1 MIGKTECFGESAV
14 LQGSSRSLTA
24 EVIEDAKLRVIDAEL
39 IEAELQEETGLVQV
53 AIFGVLRRLE
63 FMNILRNPSFQNS

>member
-1 MIGKTECFGESAV
+1 MFWRKRCLTR
-14 LQGSSRSLTA
+14 LKQSLTA

-39 IEAELQEETGLVQV
+39 IESELQEETGLVQV

-63 FMNILRNPSFQNS
+63 FMNILRNPSHQNS

>member
-1 MIGKTECFGESAV
+1 
-14 LQGSSRSLTA
+14 LTA

-39 IEAELQEETGLVQV
+39 IESELQEETGLVQV

-63 FMNILRNPSFQNS
+63 FMNILRNPSYQNS